1 MVKREGGEFAPPP
14 LPPPLENF
22 DIFFKNVKNVRRV
35 FDVFSNYVKNVHNVT
50 TLEKCAKN
58 DFYFEFVKNVH
69 LRLAPWT
76 A

>member
-1 MVKREGGEFAPPP
+1 MIWHPPS
-14 LPPPLENF
+14 PPLENF